1 MFQNMIVVPKEFQDK
16 LAKMYEREN
25 MPLATKEYKWETIQK
40 AVTDLNR
47 LEIAKIGKSFGKERL
62 YQESVRPHEI
72 VQQILSMAPGD
83 HPHLGPILL
92 DLAEKLKES
101 DNEWR

>member
-62 YQESVRPHEI
+62 YQEGVRPHEI